1 MTHTIP
7 DRDNTSMS
15 NTLRAGVSRFA
26 FLNGSAAE
34 DDDKNTTPDNGGG
47 GDDTDENGKKKGKKA
62 DDGGDPDTD
71 GDDTTDAEDESDGE
85 KASAR
90 ARERGRCAAI
100 FSSTFAASN
109 PAAAAE
115 IAFGTSLPRSA
126 AVRLLS
132 TMGAVAPPATKTASQ
147 PPAREG
153 LRERMGREPGAPP
166 LPAGGNDAAQQP
178 GARLAAIANAR
189 KTRKR

>member
-1 MTHTIP
+1 
-7 DRDNTSMS
+7 MS
-15 NTLRAGVSRFA
+15 RPLLAGVSRFA

-34 DDDKNTTPDNGGG
+34 DDDTNTTPDNGGDG
-47 GDDTDENGKKKGKKA
+47 DTDENGKKNGKKA

-71 GDDTTDAEDESDGE
+71 GDDTTDAADEGDEE

-100 FSSTFAASN
+100 FGSSFAASN

-132 TMGAVAPPATKTASQ
+132 TMGAVTPPAAKTASQ
-147 PPAREG
+147 PPARDG

>member
-1 MTHTIP
+1 
-7 DRDNTSMS
+7 MS

-26 FLNGSAAE
+26 FLNRSAAE
-34 DDDKNTTPDNGGG
+34 DDDTNTTPDNGGG
-47 GDDTDENGKKKGKKA
+47 DDDTDENGKKKGKKA
-62 DDGGDPDTD
+62 DGKDEDPCCDD
-71 GDDTTDAEDESDGE
+71 GDDTSDAEDDADAE

-100 FSSTFAASN
+100 FSSKFAANN

-115 IAFGTSLPRSA
+115 IAFGTSMPRSA

-132 TMGAVAPPATKTASQ
+132 TMGAVTPPAAKTASQ
-147 PPAREG
+147 SPAREG

>member
-1 MTHTIP
+1 
-7 DRDNTSMS
+7 MS
-15 NTLRAGVSRFA
+15 RPLLAGVSRFA
-26 FLNGSAAE
+26 FLNGPAAE
-34 DDDKNTTPDNGGG
+34 NEDPDTDTNDGG
-47 GDDTDENGKKKGKKA
+47 GDDGGTDENGKKRGKKKA
-62 DDGGDPDTD
+62 DGEGGDPDTD
-71 GDDTTDAEDESDGE
+71 GDDTTDAEDEGDPE

-100 FSSTFAASN
+100 FSSSFAASN

-132 TMGAVAPPATKTASQ
+132 TMGAVTPPAAKTASQ

>member
-1 MTHTIP
+1 
-7 DRDNTSMS
+7 MS

-34 DDDKNTTPDNGGG
+34 DDATHTMPATGG
-47 GDDTDENGKKKGKKA
+47 GDDDTAEHGKKRGKKA
-62 DDGGDPDTD
+62 DGDDGGDPDTD
-71 GDDTTDAEDESDGE
+71 GDDTTDAEDESDEE

-100 FSSTFAASN
+100 FSSKFAASN

-115 IAFGTSLPRSA
+115 IAFGTSMPRSA

-132 TMGAVAPPATKTASQ
+132 TMGAVTPPAAKAEGQ
-147 PPAREG
+147 PPARGG

>member
-1 MTHTIP
+1 
-7 DRDNTSMS
+7 MS

-26 FLNGSAAE
+26 FLNGNAAE
-34 DDDKNTTPDNGGG
+34 DDDQTTPPDNGG
-47 GDDTDENGKKKGKKA
+47 DDDETDENGKKKGKKA

-71 GDDTTDAEDESDGE
+71 GDDTTDAADEGDEE
-85 KASAR
+85 KAAAR

-100 FSSTFAASN
+100 FGSSFAARN

-132 TMGAVAPPATKTASQ
+132 TMGAVKPPAAQ
-147 PPAREG
+147 QPAREG
-153 LRERMGREPGAPP
+153 MRERMGREPGAPP
-166 LPAGGNDAAQQP
+166 LPAGGHDAAQQP

-189 KTRKR
+189 RNRKR

>member
-1 MTHTIP
+1 
-7 DRDNTSMS
+7 MS

-34 DDDKNTTPDNGGG
+34 DDDTNTTPDNGGDG
-47 GDDTDENGKKKGKKA
+47 DTDENGKKKGKKA

-71 GDDTTDAEDESDGE
+71 GDDTTDAEDESDSE

-109 PAAAAE
+109 PAAE

-132 TMGAVAPPATKTASQ
+132 TMGAVAPPAAATARQ
-147 PPAREG
+147 PPSARDG

>member
-1 MTHTIP
+1 
-7 DRDNTSMS
+7 MS

-47 GDDTDENGKKKGKKA
+47 DGDTDENGKKKGKKA
-62 DDGGDPDTD
+62 DDGGAPDTD
-71 GDDTTDAEDESDGE
+71 GADTPAAEDARDGE
-85 KASAR
+85 TASAR

-132 TMGAVAPPATKTASQ
+132 TMGAVTPPATKTASQ